1 MRSKKLIIPLILGLL
16 IVGGIF
22 FGKSKQQAKLTPA
35 GPLKQAVAK
44 KGNLVLQVE
53 STATVTSNLDVEIKC
68 KASGE
73 VRKLP
78 FDVSDSVKKGDLL
91 VELDPIDEE
100 RKVKQAKV
108 SLSSAIA
115 NLAKANAV
123 AEDAKTKAERMKELL
138 EKKLCSQEDYE
149 TAKSTKAQ
157 AVAGLQ
163 QAGSQVSLAELDLS
177 DARQRLDDTKVVA
190 PMNGVVAERNV
201 QVGQIISSGI
211 NSVSGGTTILTLS
224 DLSHIFVMAAVDESD
239 IGRVKVEQEVLVAA
253 DAFPGKKFLGKVVRI
268 ATQGIN
274 TSNVVTFDV
283 KIEVTSP
290 HKSLLKPGMTT
301 DVEVVTAKRE
311 NVVLVPNSAVYRQE
325 EKQLVEVVKPDD
337 STEEREVKVGET
349 DGMMIEI
356 IEGLVEG
363 ESVVLKP
370 GNIESK
376 WQRGSSGR
384 MMGMR
389 IMRRASRRR

>member
-239 IGRVKVEQEVLVAA
+239 IGRV
-253 DAFPGKKFLGKVVRI
+253 R
-268 ATQGIN
+268 
-274 TSNVVTFDV
+274 
-283 KIEVTSP
+283 
-290 HKSLLKPGMTT
+290 
-301 DVEVVTAKRE
+301 
-311 NVVLVPNSAVYRQE
+311 
-325 EKQLVEVVKPDD
+325 
-337 STEEREVKVGET
+337 
-349 DGMMIEI
+349 
-356 IEGLVEG
+356 
-363 ESVVLKP
+363 
-370 GNIESK
+370 
-376 WQRGSSGR
+376 
-384 MMGMR
+384 
-389 IMRRASRRR
+389 